1 MKRLEATIPIDFE
14 YLLSHLFGKQNYH
27 AITGTSNIKLLKD
40 SYIKIFKSIRR
51 SIELNIISVD
61 QVLIEDLN
69 DICDSALLELKKKYP
84 AELVN
89 IKMSIYLTK
98 IIFLLLGSFPQNWNK
113 RKTNF
118 NKEWILNRYRSIN
131 YTSNFQQ
138 QTFLILDNYK
148 KYSNPQKHPKVE
160 ELWNKLNYAF
170 RNDYFKFIK
179 WFKENFF
186 DIYKKI
192 I

>member
-1 MKRLEATIPIDFE
+1 MKSLEATIPIDFE

-40 SYIKIFKSIRR
+40 AYSKIFKSIKR
-51 SIELNIISVD
+51 SIELNVISVD
-61 QVLIEDLN
+61 QVLIEDLFN
-69 DICDSALLELKKKYP
+69 ICDNALLELKQKCT

-89 IKMSIYLTK
+89 IKMSTYLTK
-98 IIFLLLGSFPQNWNK
+98 IVFLLLGSFPKNWNK

-118 NKEWILNRYRSIN
+118 NKEWVLNRYRSIN
-131 YTSNFQQ
+131 YTSNYQQ
-138 QTFLILDNYK
+138 QSFLILDNYK
-148 KYSNPQKHPKVE
+148 KYSNLKKHPKVE
-160 ELWNKLNYAF
+160 ELWDKLNYEF

-192 I
+192 V